1 MKARSCPKLPKG
13 PTVQHAPLALAN
25 RFPRAFADALKIF
38 QGNAARGACRR
49 LHHGLRPTLIHVRG
63 TPPLPAAALRE
74 QALARLRALLLELRA
89 EAAEPCPRL
98 VHVGVPRTGGLV
110 QGLPVRRGGQRDDAQ
125 VYPDVVARVLRRWL
139 WSIYRHRQKEG
150 GT

>member
-38 QGNAARGACRR
+38 QGNAARGAFGR

-63 TPPLPAAALRE
+63 TPPFPAAALRE
-74 QALARLRALLLELRA
+74 QALARLRALLLELLA

-98 VHVGVPRTGGLV
+98 VHVPAPGSRARAWFTWACLGPVDWFKNSPSDVAASVMMPRST
-110 QGLPVRRGGQRDDAQ
+110 P
-125 VYPDVVARVLRRWL
+125 
-139 WSIYRHRQKEG
+139 
-150 GT
+150 T